1 MNILQSTKMAFKQLR
16 TSKLRSFLTML
27 GIIIGVASVILLVSL
42 GNGVTQ
48 KVNEQMGDLGSN
60 LVTVMNNSVN
70 PNDKFTYDEA
80 MKYQNIDGVKSVSP
94 ELSGQ
99 VTATYDYKSAKDKVI
114 GTNDQYK
121 NARSLKLDKGRFLLP
136 IDIEYGQKV
145 AVIGPNVAS
154 DLFGFSNPI
163 GKTIRLNGMP
173 YKIVGLLK
181 EKGDSLMGSSDDQI
195 FIPFSAAQRMLKDT
209 NVRTL
214 YIETKKADDVDF
226 VVNTLKSR
234 LAIKFG
240 DADSD
245 TTNSS
250 DDSAQ
255 DGPKYQV
262 INQQEILS
270 AFNTISGTL
279 TTALGAIAAIS
290 LIVGGIGIMNIMLVS
305 VSERTR
311 EIGIRKA
318 LGAKKRAI
326 LLQFLIESVVISVC
340 GGIIGIIIGASGAAI
355 FGMVAGIPSGI
366 SVGVI
371 IFSFLFSLCIGVLF
385 GIAPA
390 NKASKL
396 RPIDALRTE

>member
-1 MNILQSTKMAFKQLR
+1 MNVLQSMKMAWKQLK

-48 KVNEQMGDLGSN
+48 EVDDQMGDLGSN
-60 LVTVMNNSVN
+60 LITVVNSSVN
-70 PNDKFTYDEA
+70 PNDKYTYDEV

-99 VTATYDYKSAKDKVI
+99 VNATFDYKSSSNKVI

-121 NARSLKLDKGRFLLP
+121 AARSLEMKEGRFLLP
-136 IDIEYGQKV
+136 IDTEYGQKV
-145 AVIGPNVAS
+145 AVIGSTVAS
-154 DLFGFSNPI
+154 DLFGFGDPI
-163 GKTIRLNGMP
+163 GETIRLNGMP
-173 YKIVGLLK
+173 YKVVGVLK
-181 EKGDSLMGSSDDQI
+181 EKGASMMGSSDDQI
-195 FIPFSAAQRMLKDT
+195 FIPISSAQRLLKDT
-209 NVRTL
+209 NVRTI
-214 YIETKKADDVDF
+214 YVETKSAEDVDF
-226 VVNTLKSR
+226 VVNTLESR

-240 DADSD
+240 DEKEQEKNAS
-245 TTNSS
+245 
-250 DDSAQ
+250 SAQ
-255 DGPKYQV
+255 MGPSYQV
-262 INQQEILS
+262 INQQEILN
-270 AFNTISGTL
+270 AFNTISTTL

-290 LIVGGIGIMNIMLVS
+290 LVVGGIGIMNIMLVS

-326 LLQFLIESVVISVC
+326 LLQFLIESIVISVC
-340 GGIIGIIIGASGAAI
+340 GGVIGIIIGVSGALI
-355 FGMVAGIPSGI
+355 FGSVAGISSGI
-366 SVGVI
+366 TAGTI
-371 IFSFLFSLCIGVLF
+371 IFSFVFSLCIGVIF

-396 RPIDALRTE
+396 RPIDALRSE